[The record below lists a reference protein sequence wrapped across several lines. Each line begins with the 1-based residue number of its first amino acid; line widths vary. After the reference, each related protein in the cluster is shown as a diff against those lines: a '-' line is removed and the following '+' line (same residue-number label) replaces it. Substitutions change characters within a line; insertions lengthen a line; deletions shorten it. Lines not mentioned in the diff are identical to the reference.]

1 MGDAITTL
9 SHMVHFVAGD
19 GEERAEAGCDE
30 AESGGAGGSGAH
42 LMISCSR
49 CSSCFWRIMTPSM
62 MARSSG
68 VRCERSGMSAMAGGG
83 RARRRRQRCAGPPR
97 AAVLCPRRD
106 AKRATQPGGLFNNA
120 GRANRARPTSD
131 VSTFIDCVPPLPDTR
146 PPYRHRRYHPS
157 RIEGTASVMRAHFLC
172 LDVCTDV
179 VLTAPSNTSQQWKSY
194 SWRLFNIYLLEI
206 I

>member
-1 MGDAITTL
+1 
-9 SHMVHFVAGD
+9 MVHFVARD
-19 GEERAEAGCDE
+19 GWERAKAGSGE
-30 AESGGAGGSGAH
+30 AECGGAGGAGAH

-120 GRANRARPTSD
+120 GRANRARPSSD
-131 VSTFIDCVPPLPDTR
+131 VSTFIDCVPRPPDTR
-146 PPYRHRRYHPS
+146 PPYRAAATAAPPLLPPSLS
-157 RIEGTASVMRAHFLC
+157 RIEGTASVMRAHFSC
-172 LDVCTDV
+172 LDVFTDER
-179 VLTAPSNTSQQWKSY
+179 PY
-194 SWRLFNIYLLEI
+194 CSWQYVALQLGEL
-206 I
+206 

>member
-1 MGDAITTL
+1 MRSRHCHIWCISLQKMARRGRRQ
-9 SHMVHFVAGD
+9 
-19 GEERAEAGCDE
+19 EC
-30 AESGGAGGSGAH
+30 GGAGRVRAH

-68 VRCERSGMSAMAGGG
+68 VRCERSGMSAMAGGS

-120 GRANRARPTSD
+120 GRANRARPSSD
-131 VSTFIDCVPPLPDTR
+131 VSTFIDCAPPPHDAR
-146 PPYRHRRYHPS
+146 PPYRAAAS
-157 RIEGTASVMRAHFLC
+157 AAVTAAVAHSGHC
-172 LDVCTDV
+172 L
-179 VLTAPSNTSQQWKSY
+179 
-194 SWRLFNIYLLEI
+194 
-206 I
+206 